1 MKSVLVALLLFLVLS
16 INGYAQPD
24 SLPQK
29 RLEVFLNISNSLARF
44 TGNNSDG
51 IILDAPFLIGMKLR
65 NKKGTGAWR
74 FGTDFNL
81 IDNTGNTNGIF
92 SETREQYL
100 SGNFGYEWRR
110 KTMSKFEVYGG
121 IEARYFEITR
131 ETNTFS
137 GLGGSSGTQNSVF
150 YTRNNG
156 PGAALFLGF
165 SFNIT
170 PRISFFT
177 EGSLAYYA
185 LNNFRSFKVAGS
197 PFTEVLEVRLIHQ
210 FRPIAPNSIFF
221 SYRF

>member
-1 MKSVLVALLLFLVLS
+1 MKSALAFLLLLLLG
-16 INGYAQPD
+16 INGYAKLD

-29 RLEVFLNISNSLARF
+29 RIEVFLNISNSLARF
-44 TGNNSDG
+44 TGNNTEG
-51 IILDAPFLIGMKLR
+51 VILDAPFLIGAKLR

-81 IDNTGNTNGIF
+81 IDNSGNTNGIF
-92 SETREQYL
+92 SETRDQYL

-110 KTMSKFEVYGG
+110 KTLSRFEVYGG

-131 ETNTFS
+131 ETTTFS
-137 GLGGSSGTQNSVF
+137 SLGIPGSIQNSIF

-165 SFNIT
+165 SYNIT

-185 LNNFRSFKVAGS
+185 LNNFRTFKTAGS
-197 PFTEVLEVRLIHQ
+197 PFTEVLEDRLIHQ

-221 SYRF
+221 HFRF